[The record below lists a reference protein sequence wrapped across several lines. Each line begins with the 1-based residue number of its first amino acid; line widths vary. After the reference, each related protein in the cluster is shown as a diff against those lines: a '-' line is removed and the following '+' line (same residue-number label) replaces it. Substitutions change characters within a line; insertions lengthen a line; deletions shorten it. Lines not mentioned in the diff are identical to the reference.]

1 MKLAILNIC
10 LRPDYRVRYL
20 PVGLAYVLTALK
32 KGGIDF
38 DLIDMDVGTMKPADL
53 IPIFEREMY
62 DAIGMGTIVTGLK
75 TVHEIGRIAREINPG
90 VKLFAGNSVASSI
103 TDIFLRNTAFD
114 IAVISEA
121 DHTVVELIRALR
133 GEMELGDVA
142 GIAFLK
148 DDRLCYTKP
157 RPTIA
162 CLDDIGYPD
171 WDIFDMEKYA
181 PFLRTNSYGA
191 DKANKYGTDE
201 TDVYAFPVN
210 TARGCPY
217 RCTFCYHEF
226 IGKKYRRYSDAVIGQ
241 QITNLHNKYGCN
253 YVCLWD
259 EISFLQIKGVR
270 SFVDMVMGLDFK
282 IGWEAPCRTDL
293 FKMEHLP
300 LIRDLADSGCG
311 SLVFSLENA
320 DGEILEA
327 MKKKITESHFIEQAT
342 VLQKGGVTPKTG
354 VIFGYPQETEKTI
367 AATFELCYQANMFPS
382 VGFLL
387 PLPGTPLYDWARQ
400 NGHIE
405 NEFEY
410 LMGIGDR
417 QDFSINLTKMED
429 QAFQDAVLHHAGR
442 LAERQGLQLPSFL
455 KTTRPPTP
463 ESAKAQIAK
472 NRGEADTATAA
483 VA

>member
-10 LRPDYRVRYL
+10 LRPDYKVRYL
-20 PVGLAYVLTALK
+20 PVGLAYVLTKLK
-32 KGGIDF
+32 QAGIEF
-38 DLIDMDVGTMKPADL
+38 DLIDMDVNTMRPADL

-75 TVHEIGRIAREINPG
+75 TIYEIGRIAREINPK

-121 DHTVVELIRALR
+121 DNTIVELIKALR
-133 GEMELGDVA
+133 GEMELGEVA
-142 GIAFLK
+142 GLAFLK
-148 DDRLCYTKP
+148 DDRVFYTKP
-157 RPTIA
+157 RPTIS
-162 CLDDIGYPD
+162 CLDDLGYPD
-171 WDIFDMEKYA
+171 WEIFDMEKYA
-181 PFLRTNSYGA
+181 PFLRTNSFGS
-191 DKANKYGTDE
+191 DKANSYGTAE

-226 IGKKYRRYSDAVIGQ
+226 IGKKYRRYSDAAIGR
-241 QITNLHNKYGCN
+241 QIAHLHDKYGCN

-259 EISFLQIKGVR
+259 EISFLQVKGVR
-270 SFVDMVMGLDFK
+270 SFIDMLMGLDFK

-293 FKMEHLP
+293 FRTEHLP
-300 LIRDLADSGCG
+300 LIRDLAASGCG

-320 DGEILEA
+320 DGEILDA
-327 MKKKITESHFIEQAT
+327 MKKKITASHFIEQAT

-354 VIFGYPQETEKTI
+354 VIFGYPQETEETI
-367 AATFELCYQANMFPS
+367 AKTVDLCYEAGMFPS
-382 VGFLL
+382 VGYLL
-387 PLPGTPLYDWARQ
+387 PLPGTPIYDWAKQ
-400 NGHIE
+400 AGHIK

-410 LMGIGDR
+410 LMSIGDR
-417 QDFSINLTKMED
+417 QDFSINLTQMSD
-429 QAFQDAVLHHAGR
+429 AQFQDAVHRNLER
-442 LAERQGLQLPSFL
+442 LAGRQGLKLPSFL

-463 ESAKAQIAK
+463 EASKAAIAK
-472 NRGEADTATAA
+472 NRMDSVTHA
-483 VA
+483 VG